1 MTSCNVQ
8 EKIFWLFKI
17 AHSLIKRSVHCAC
30 IKCLDNKCAARIVR
44 ILYGPPS
51 LLSPSYREKWAKCS
65 RGIVTGNLYR
75 SEIISDS
82 RFDAP
87 VREPPSPRTLSAAPR
102 AAQDSVPEVPQVW
115 SGWRSSDGGK
125 AWVVRSRC
133 CCCCSH
139 CTRDLRR
146 SFCEDEDLLR
156 ARYPWCA
163 VSPSRLPAFARK
175 AHEGASCYTLMFK
188 KKRTLMFMNIGM
200 YIKDQNKNFSFR

>member
-1 MTSCNVQ
+1 M
-8 EKIFWLFKI
+8 
-17 AHSLIKRSVHCAC
+17 HCAC
-30 IKCLDNKCAARIVR
+30 IKRLDNKCAARIVR

-65 RGIVTGNLYR
+65 RSIVTGNLYR

-82 RFDAP
+82 RFDGP

-125 AWVVRSRC
+125 AWVARSR

-146 SFCEDEDLLR
+146 FFCEDEDLLR
-156 ARYPWCA
+156 VRYQWCA
-163 VSPSRLPAFARK
+163 VSPSRLPASARK
-175 AHEGASCYTLMFK
+175 VHEGVSCYT
-188 KKRTLMFMNIGM
+188 
-200 YIKDQNKNFSFR
+200 

>member
-1 MTSCNVQ
+1 MTALFYEPWYGFKTPTVFFLSLSLSRIIKTISRCND
-8 EKIFWLFKI
+8 KKRFSDKF

-87 VREPPSPRTLSAAPR
+87 VREPPFPRTLSAAPR
-102 AAQDSVPEVPQVW
+102 AAQDSAPEVPQVW
-115 SGWRSSDGGK
+115 SGWRSFDGG
-125 AWVVRSRC
+125 
-133 CCCCSH
+133 
-139 CTRDLRR
+139 
-146 SFCEDEDLLR
+146 R
-156 ARYPWCA
+156 A
-163 VSPSRLPAFARK
+163 
-175 AHEGASCYTLMFK
+175 
-188 KKRTLMFMNIGM
+188 
-200 YIKDQNKNFSFR
+200 